1 MKKPNAKPVA
11 IEVIPSP
18 ARIEIDKATLD
29 KLVQQKVAEILTAR
43 DEFICEPFFR
53 SRQVSYEI
61 RRLQTVP
68 EYKKWS
74 VYYQCHGCLCCGE
87 SKLPYAGTGCGM
99 CARCYNRVTT
109 RLRVIVRELIKQND
123 GNEGNVSGRKLL
135 AQFQRPGKS

>member
-1 MKKPNAKPVA
+1 MNKPKAKPAA

-43 DEFICEPFFR
+43 DEFIFEPFFR
-53 SRQVSYEI
+53 SRQVAYEI

-74 VYYQCHGCLCCGE
+74 VYFQRHGCVCCSFEDARRDRRE
-87 SKLPYAGTGCGM
+87 SKRPSYGGCGM
-99 CARCYNRVTT
+99 CARCWNCVST
-109 RLRVIVRELIKQND
+109 RLRVIVR
-123 GNEGNVSGRKLL
+123 
-135 AQFQRPGKS
+135 